1 MENSYG
7 LKKPEQWQHES
18 FLALL
23 FHYDHVE
30 ACFMADASKER
41 PKNHNW
47 NRAKELLEILIE

>member
-1 MENSYG
+1 MVINMENSYG

-30 ACFMADASKER
+30 ACFMADASKE
-41 PKNHNW
+41 
-47 NRAKELLEILIE
+47 